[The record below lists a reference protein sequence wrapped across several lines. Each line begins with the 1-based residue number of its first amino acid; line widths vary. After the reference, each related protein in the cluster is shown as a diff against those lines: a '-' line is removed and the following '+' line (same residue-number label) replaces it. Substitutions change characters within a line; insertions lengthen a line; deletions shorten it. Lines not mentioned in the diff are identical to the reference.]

1 MATALSAQSRIF
13 TETITSKLLGVEKHY
28 TVYLPS
34 GYDLSEKKYP
44 VLYLLHGA
52 SDTHEAW
59 KKQGD
64 ARRIIDELVNEGM
77 LGKLIV
83 IMPDASGEGENHTGK
98 NMGYFNLPDWPYE
111 DFFFEEF
118 IPTIEKRY
126 RIHADKRHRAIAG
139 LSMGGGGSAH
149 YALTHPE
156 LFGSAC
162 LFSGLLD
169 AFPSPRG
176 YQTEFIES
184 VAANSPVKRLRAMS
198 DEEIKAVRSVR
209 WYVDCGD
216 DDFLWQSNVD
226 FYAVMRERRIPLQY
240 RMRDG
245 AHNWHYWKVSLRSAL
260 LFISTEFNRSK

>member
-13 TETITSKLLGVEKHY
+13 TETITSELLGVEKHY

-118 IPTIEKRY
+118 IPFIDSTYKTLS
-126 RIHADKRHRAIAG
+126 DKENRAIAG
-139 LSMGGGGSAH
+139 LSMGGGGSVV
-149 YALTHPE
+149 YGQRHPE
-156 LFGSAC
+156 MFGAVYSV
-162 LFSGLLD
+162 SGLLD
-169 AFPSPRG
+169 NFPKTSVSPS
-176 YQTEFIES
+176 YS
-184 VAANSPVKRLRAMS
+184 VPFLWSVVRTSPVEFLQVAKPEQIEALRT
-198 DEEIKAVRSVR
+198 IR
-209 WYVDCGD
+209 WFVDCGD
-216 DDFLWQSNVD
+216 TDFLIRPNLN
-226 FYAVMRERRIPLQY
+226 FFNEMMRAGVPLEF
-240 RMRDG
+240 RVRDG
-245 AHNWHYWKVSLRSAL
+245 AHSWSYWTSAVPMIL
-260 LFISTEFNRSK
+260 EHSFPVKK